1 MTSVAGADS
10 SGPGAGSPGRGG
22 GSSARARVR
31 LVERLRARRAEIDQA
46 IFARISDQWFDRAGS
61 EDPEYVAGL
70 RAAGVAALDYALEGI
85 ECSGESLQPV
95 PAAVLAQARRAARVG
110 VGLDTVLR
118 RYMAGYGLLE
128 GFVIQEAEH
137 DELLRPGSA
146 LRDVMRIASALVD
159 RLIAA
164 VSRAYGE
171 EIERVGQT
179 PLASEDSTAPR
190 QRGRK
195 ARSER
200 TGSGGSQASPARA
213 AGTRRER
220 TSRRDQT
227 SRCDPTGDQTS
238 RRDRSSRRD
247 QTSRRDRIIEAMVEV
262 AAERGFGHASVKLVT
277 GRAGV
282 STRTF
287 YEEFDGLRECF
298 LAVLDLGL
306 EHAGELITRA
316 YAREE
321 RWQDGVLGALA
332 SLLVFLDSEPL
343 LARVWF
349 VEAMA
354 AGSWALE
361 RRERIAAALRSM
373 IVGYWAARGEEPLEP
388 VAAVGVM
395 ASVLGLIQT
404 HLVTEQSGPLIEL
417 LGPLMGFVTSL
428 SLDKEDRA
436 REVRRGAELAREIK
450 AGDPRWSPPVRP
462 PRPSSAPDVA
472 LPATLAN
479 PGAHRARE
487 CLLFLAEQGARG
499 FSPSNR
505 EIGIAI
511 GVTDKSQISRLLAY
525 LAGENLVVKRSEGR
539 GKRNASGLTPRG
551 EEIARA
557 LER

>member
-1 MTSVAGADS
+1 MLLARSARRFSSLSTAHSASCPTESRGVAPSRRFMDSILARATPTCLVCLVTLGIAATPAQATETFGIKSFESSIASNAEGAVATQAGSHPYALTTTVFFNHEVTEEKESFDENLNEEQVPSGEPKVFAHIYGNPKHLEVNLPAGLTVDPAATSVRCTEAQLEDQPQRRWLLPSRLRGGD
-10 SGPGAGSPGRGG
+10 GRRLHQRPGR
-22 GSSARARVR
+22 
-31 LVERLRARRAEIDQA
+31 ENQ
-46 IFARISDQWFDRAGS
+46 
-61 EDPEYVAGL
+61 
-70 RAAGVAALDYALEGI
+70 
-85 ECSGESLQPV
+85 SGDL
-95 PAAVLAQARRAARVG
+95 
-110 VGLDTVLR
+110 
-118 RYMAGYGLLE
+118 
-128 GFVIQEAEH
+128 
-137 DELLRPGSA
+137 
-146 LRDVMRIASALVD
+146 
-159 RLIAA
+159 
-164 VSRAYGE
+164 
-171 EIERVGQT
+171 
-179 PLASEDSTAPR
+179 
-190 QRGRK
+190 QRG
-195 ARSER
+195 A
-200 TGSGGSQASPARA
+200 PAGCVRGA
-213 AGTRRER
+213 
-220 TSRRDQT
+220 
-227 SRCDPTGDQTS
+227 
-238 RRDRSSRRD
+238 RDRSRCVGPRPPHRGSGPYRRRLRLLRRCFGNL
-247 QTSRRDRIIEAMVEV
+247 QT
-262 AAERGFGHASVKLVT
+262 ASI
-277 GRAGV
+277 
-282 STRTF
+282 
-287 YEEFDGLRECF
+287 YGLRLTLWGDPSE
-298 LAVLDLGL
+298 ASHD
-306 EHAGELITRA
+306 AQR
-316 YAREE
+316 
-321 RWQDGVLGALA
+321 GVCAA
-332 SLLVFLDSEPL
+332 S
-343 LARVWF
+343 
-349 VEAMA
+349 
-354 AGSWALE
+354 
-361 RRERIAAALRSM
+361 
-373 IVGYWAARGEEPLEP
+373 GYWAARGEEPLEP